1 MQSSRNFVKVH
12 CFVLDVFSVAKPVSF
27 AAQSLPEI
35 FQVRIT
41 VYYSKY
47 TLRQGKKP
55 AKNPTKNNSKTPS
68 ETNKKPQPTKKP
80 PDSFKISTLLSVYL
94 HLNQLVFTQ
103 ILILFGLLW

>member
-55 AKNPTKNNSKTPS
+55 AKNPTKNNQQNPLR
-68 ETNKKPQPTKKP
+68 NKQKP
-80 PDSFKISTLLSVYL
+80 PA
-94 HLNQLVFTQ
+94 NQETPR
-103 ILILFGLLW
+103 LI

>member
-55 AKNPTKNNSKTPS
+55 AKNPPKTKQ
-68 ETNKKPQPTKKP
+68 KPQSQKAFQNCAYLWGKG
-80 PDSFKISTLLSVYL
+80 LSC
-94 HLNQLVFTQ
+94 HT
-103 ILILFGLLW
+103 GR